1 MSSERILV
9 VDDEQNIVKSCT
21 KMLEVVGF
29 DAIGTTN
36 GHEAVEMSRAEGFD
50 LVLVDLRMP
59 EISGLDV
66 LREIKAHD
74 EEATVVIFTAYGTK
88 DSAVEALRLGAAE
101 FLEKPLETDVLVG
114 TVQRLLDQEN
124 GSTVRGNIR
133 TLSLS
138 SIIQINCE
146 ERNQA
151 CLRVRQG
158 GEEGRVYF
166 ADGAVTHAETGSR
179 QGEEAFYEILKW
191 DRGTFELK
199 MGLEAPEQTIDMGW
213 SSLLMEGM
221 RRIDESAVEDQ
232 EQCPE
237 CGSYLNSNGQCNNP
251 GCPQFTPDMEGWA
264 GLNLEEEDRSIEEPM
279 EDNEMANLQDVLK
292 DMANDIPGFV
302 SSDVVGMDGLSIA
315 GHASDPDFDSEA
327 ASAQFALVMKL
338 VQKTTGQLDAG
349 EVQDNL
355 VTTEGAYILTR
366 FLGDGSYYLGV
377 AVSKDEG
384 SLGNMR
390 LITRTYA
397 DKLWDAIP
405 K

>member
-29 DAIGTTN
+29 DAVGTTD
-36 GHEAVEMSRAEGFD
+36 GHEAVEMSRTEDFD

-66 LREIKAHD
+66 LRKIKAHD
-74 EEATVVIFTAYGTK
+74 EGSTVVIFTAYGTK
-88 DSAVEALRLGAAE
+88 ESAVEALRLGANE
-101 FLEKPLETDVLVG
+101 FLEKPLETEVLIA
-114 TVQRLLDQEN
+114 TVRRLLAQEN
-124 GSTVRGNIR
+124 GSTVRGNIQS
-133 TLSLS
+133 LSLS

-158 GEEGRVYF
+158 REEGKIYF
-166 ADGAVTHAETGSR
+166 ADGAVTHAETGSI

-191 DRGTFELK
+191 DRGAFGLK
-199 MGLEAPEQTIDMGW
+199 MGLESPEQTVYMGW

-232 EQCPE
+232 EQCYE
-237 CGSYLNSNGQCNNP
+237 CGSYLNTQRQCNNP
-251 GCPQFTPDMEGWA
+251 GCSKFTPDMDGWA
-264 GLNLEEEDRSIEEPM
+264 GLDPKEKEHSIEEPM
-279 EDNEMANLQDVLK
+279 EDNEMANLKNILK
-292 DMANDIPGFV
+292 DMASDIPGFV
-302 SSDVVGMDGLSIA
+302 STDVVGMDGLSIA
-315 GHASDPDFDSEA
+315 GHATDPDFDAEA

-377 AVSKDEG
+377 AVDKEEG